1 MIAINRGIGQCMR
14 IWQDE
19 KMGLKEWINRDNN
32 KLTQQDNI
40 ILFDV
45 TQHRVTFC
53 CKRAGFILIFSGEK
67 VCDIHYC

>member
-1 MIAINRGIGQCMR
+1 
-14 IWQDE
+14 
-19 KMGLKEWINRDNN
+19 MGLKEWINRDNN